1 MRELFILL
9 FCVLLLFSLTGF
21 SQKKPAP
28 VVIKKNIEV
37 VEYDYNYIYVEF
49 ISSSFFSANY
59 PMLIL
64 DQPTLRQQSF
74 EQGRNIRPGFE
85 FGITQ
90 RVKMGSWALST
101 GLSFQNYNEQFS
113 YNEYTFRQA
122 TIQAPDGTTQSIQIA
137 EGDPVSKSHNNYLN
151 YLKIPFIVSFYPSVF
166 KDKISVNIEGNYSYL
181 LASSYLA
188 KFSVN
193 EPVKTI
199 SQQEFNPSCIS
210 IGGSV
215 SYHQK
220 IFKNNY
226 IDMEPFFKIGLNKII
241 DSNDL
246 NFRIN
251 TIGLKTII
259 SIAY

>member
-9 FCVLLLFSLTGF
+9 FSVLLLFSSSVF
-21 SQKKPAP
+21 SQKKPTP

-49 ISSSFFSANY
+49 ISSAFFSANY

-74 EQGRNIRPGFE
+74 EQGRNIRPGYE
-85 FGITQ
+85 IGMIQ
-90 RVKMGSWALST
+90 RIKMGAWALST
-101 GLSFQNYNEQFS
+101 GLSFQNYNEHFS
-113 YNEYTFRQA
+113 YNEYTFRQV
-122 TIQAPDGTTQSIQIA
+122 TIQAPDGTAQSIQIA
-137 EGDPVSKSHNNYLN
+137 EGDPVSKSHNNDLN
-151 YLKIPFIVSFYPSVF
+151 YLKIPFIVSFYPTVF
-166 KDKISVNIEGNYSYL
+166 KERISINIEGNYSYL
-181 LASSYLA
+181 VTSSYLA

-199 SQQEFNPSCIS
+199 ARQEFNPSLFS

-215 SYHQK
+215 CYHQK
-220 IFKNNY
+220 IFRNNF

-241 DSNDL
+241 DSNNL

-251 TIGLKTII
+251 TIGLKTSF